1 MILVSLRRN
10 RTMKKVLLAL
20 FIGAALVGCKKD
32 DPQEDTP
39 EARLIFKFEFD
50 EDQTRYDSF
59 GEEATVPDGHA
70 AQSPRFNYMSAHYLE
85 LSPNAQTWLGDGE
98 ILYEGPTTIEGGE
111 EAIDFDQAKLVS
123 PGGQWLSF
131 PISSVQPGDYEFA
144 RVSLSYQNFDIDFL
158 ASGLNL
164 EATFAGF
171 IGYNTYI
178 NSYTIHEETV
188 MVNENK
194 LQGYWG
200 FETLGQYVTGQAPAG
215 ATTVVNPLWDSSPIP
230 PGSCLVTGEFQEPFT
245 ITGNE
250 TENIIVTLSLSV
262 NQSFEWVE
270 VNEDGMYEPEAGET
284 VVDMGIR
291 GMIPYVD

>member
-1 MILVSLRRN
+1 
-10 RTMKKVLLAL
+10 MKNVFIAL
-20 FIGAALVGCKKD
+20 FVAASFVGCKKD
-32 DPQEDTP
+32 DPQEDVP
-39 EARLIFKFEFD
+39 EARLIFKFVFD
-50 EDQTRYDSF
+50 EDQVRYDSF
-59 GEEATVPDGHA
+59 GQESSVPDGHA
-70 AQSPRFNYMSAHYLE
+70 AQSPRFNSMSAHYLE

-98 ILYEGPTTIEGGE
+98 VLYEGPTTFAGGD

-158 ASGLNL
+158 AQGMDL

-178 NSYTIHEETV
+178 NSYTINEEEV
-188 MVNENK
+188 AVNENK

-215 ATTVVNPLWDSSPIP
+215 ATTVVNPIWDSSPIP
-230 PGSCLVTGEFQEPFT
+230 AGSCLVTGVFEEPFT

-250 TENIIVTLSLSV
+250 TDDIIVTLSLSV

-270 VNEDGMYEPEAGET
+270 VNEDGKYEPEAGEA

-291 GMIPYVD
+291 GMIPLVD

>member
-1 MILVSLRRN
+1 
-10 RTMKKVLLAL
+10 MKNVFVAL
-20 FIGAALVGCKKD
+20 FVAASFVGCKKD
-32 DPQEDTP
+32 DPQEDAP
-39 EARLIFKFEFD
+39 EARLIFKFVFD
-50 EDQTRYDSF
+50 EDQVRYDSF
-59 GEEATVPDGHA
+59 GQESSVPDGHA
-70 AQSPRFNYMSAHYLE
+70 AQSPRFNSMSAHYLE

-98 ILYEGPTTIEGGE
+98 VLYEGPTTFAGGD

-144 RVSLSYQNFDIDFL
+144 RVSLSYQNFAIDFL
-158 ASGLNL
+158 AQGMDL

-178 NSYTIHEETV
+178 NSYTINEEEV
-188 MVNENK
+188 AVNENK

-200 FETLGQYVTGQAPAG
+200 FETPGQYVTGQAPAG
-215 ATTVVNPLWDSSPIP
+215 ATTVVNPIWDSSPIP
-230 PGSCLVTGEFQEPFT
+230 AGSCLVTGVFEEPFT

-250 TENIIVTLSLSV
+250 TDDIIVTLSLSV

-270 VNEDGMYEPEAGET
+270 VNEDGKYEPEAGET

-291 GMIPYVD
+291 GMIPLVD